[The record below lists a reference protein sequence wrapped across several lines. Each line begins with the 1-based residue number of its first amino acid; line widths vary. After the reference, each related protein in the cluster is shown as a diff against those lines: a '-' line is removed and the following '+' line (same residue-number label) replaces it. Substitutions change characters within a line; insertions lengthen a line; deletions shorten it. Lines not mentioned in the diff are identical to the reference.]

1 MKKYPEN
8 FLSFKL
14 LKRNLEI
21 LYLKRLKQKKT
32 FPMLAKIKLQLQVI
46 ILLNSNVPNVPTLL
60 KFTKKTFLVL
70 YDY

>member
-1 MKKYPEN
+1 MKKHPEN

-21 LYLKRLKQKKT
+21 LYLKRLKQKKISLT
-32 FPMLAKIKLQLQVI
+32 LARIKLQLLGI
-46 ILLNSNVPNVPTLL
+46 ILLNLNVLNVPTRL

-70 YDY
+70 CDY